1 MKPWTDIAD
10 VDFSSPESI
19 ERYAKQLEGMTFR
32 EILDLE
38 ICPDG
43 VKREYGVKRYKG
55 GMGALIEER
64 YFNYKANSSPE
75 PDFEEAGMELK
86 TTCFDTRKDGT
97 VTAGERLVLSMIP
110 YNEPAEEDF
119 YRSHLWRK
127 LQDILLVY
135 YRRDRGVS
143 PYDQY
148 VAYVGRYT
156 PSDEDLEIIR
166 QDYDTIVG
174 YLKAGRAEDLSES
187 LTTYLAANTKGKN
200 AEDKSHQYYPPH
212 TPAMRR
218 SFSLKRSFMDA
229 VLKDFIDRHIRA
241 PKDTQDISIIKN
253 SEELRSRSFDD
264 IVLELINS
272 HVGKTDREL
281 CTELGLRYSGN
292 KAQWV
297 SITYRLLGVKGERSE
312 EFERAGISV
321 RTMKANKSGVIR
333 ESLSLSTFEF
343 SDLLDEDWEGDEA
356 AGVPRAPL
364 HAYFEE
370 TRFLFVVFQESDKGY
385 VLRGARFWAMPE
397 SDIEGPLYDCWAET
411 RRIVREG
418 VSLIVSA
425 NKSGGI
431 TVKNNLPKASDNPV
445 AHIRPHA
452 AQAAYLLEDGTEIG
466 EIKKNSSE
474 LPDGRWMTKQS
485 FWLNKRYV
493 QEIGDPLLEQ
503 GR

>member
-200 AEDKSHQYYPPH
+200 AEDKSHQWSARTGWSAAPP
-212 TPAMRR
+212 T
-218 SFSLKRSFMDA
+218 
-229 VLKDFIDRHIRA
+229 
-241 PKDTQDISIIKN
+241 
-253 SEELRSRSFDD
+253 
-264 IVLELINS
+264 
-272 HVGKTDREL
+272 
-281 CTELGLRYSGN
+281 
-292 KAQWV
+292 
-297 SITYRLLGVKGERSE
+297 
-312 EFERAGISV
+312 RAGG
-321 RTMKANKSGVIR
+321 TPC
-333 ESLSLSTFEF
+333 
-343 SDLLDEDWEGDEA
+343 
-356 AGVPRAPL
+356 PRA
-364 HAYFEE
+364 
-370 TRFLFVVFQESDKGY
+370 
-385 VLRGARFWAMPE
+385 
-397 SDIEGPLYDCWAET
+397 
-411 RRIVREG
+411 
-418 VSLIVSA
+418 
-425 NKSGGI
+425 
-431 TVKNNLPKASDNPV
+431 
-445 AHIRPHA
+445 
-452 AQAAYLLEDGTEIG
+452 
-466 EIKKNSSE
+466 
-474 LPDGRWMTKQS
+474 
-485 FWLNKRYV
+485 
-493 QEIGDPLLEQ
+493 
-503 GR
+503 